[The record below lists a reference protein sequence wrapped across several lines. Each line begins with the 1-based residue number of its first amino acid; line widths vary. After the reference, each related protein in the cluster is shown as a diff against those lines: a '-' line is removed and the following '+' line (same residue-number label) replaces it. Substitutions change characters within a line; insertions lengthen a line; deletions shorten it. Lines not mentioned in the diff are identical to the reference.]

1 MIRKFYRIRKLV
13 QFMNKNVGIAT
24 AVGIAIIIGVI
35 VFQINDTAYHV
46 STPEEYKESI
56 GTQSVAHVVYPDN
69 PQILGPLQIN
79 KDKYL
84 LGENVFVS
92 ISDLRPQDVGSVQFI
107 TPTGII
113 YDEWGFNGMERES
126 QKKYFKPQL
135 LQSKDLCEKEK
146 LIGQWTVNFKGYDEA
161 KIYFEMTPNILPN
174 MEHQYVKCEI
184 AYQID
189 IRDP

>member
-1 MIRKFYRIRKLV
+1 
-13 QFMNKNVGIAT
+13 
-24 AVGIAIIIGVI
+24 
-35 VFQINDTAYHV
+35 
-46 STPEEYKESI
+46 
-56 GTQSVAHVVYPDN
+56 
-69 PQILGPLQIN
+69 
-79 KDKYL
+79 
-84 LGENVFVS
+84 
-92 ISDLRPQDVGSVQFI
+92 
-107 TPTGII
+107 
-113 YDEWGFNGMERES
+113 MERES